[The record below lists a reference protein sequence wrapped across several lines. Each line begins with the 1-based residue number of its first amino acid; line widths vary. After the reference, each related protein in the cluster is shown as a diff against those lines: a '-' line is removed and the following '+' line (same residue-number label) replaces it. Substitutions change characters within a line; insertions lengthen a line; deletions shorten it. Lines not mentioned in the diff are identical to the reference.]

1 MYSDEFILHM
11 AEIDEM
17 KLRISQQKSI
27 NFHSILVVS
36 IVLFSGSVGNRK
48 KIDLMDVRILMSGR
62 VVVISSPVLQHFIKI
77 TFGCFNR

>member
-11 AEIDEM
+11 TEIDEM

-36 IVLFSGSVGNRK
+36 IVF
-48 KIDLMDVRILMSGR
+48 
-62 VVVISSPVLQHFIKI
+62 F
-77 TFGCFNR
+77 